1 MGKNSHFGVT
11 SQNIFSQS
19 QKYFDTTFIY
29 FLQFSS
35 KLEMLISFKW
45 KVRLRKFLQFSKG
58 YTLKIISQDF
68 FSCWNSFLLKWHSLA
83 HSALSGPPTLMIS
96 IVMKVSLIIKKLI
109 KHLIRR
115 RFSLLPKL
123 TLWYMFVSLE
133 KFIAGRILGFC
144 ELNIGKQQR
153 ININDSKESY
163 LWSHCI
169 AFTSIWITV
178 GSTKNATI

>member
-1 MGKNSHFGVT
+1 MGENNHFGVT

-45 KVRLRKFLQFSKG
+45 KVWLRKCLKFSKG

-96 IVMKVSLIIKKLI
+96 ILMKVSLLIKKNSSTTSSGGGLVCCPNW
-109 KHLIRR
+109 LYDT
-115 RFSLLPKL
+115 FSSRLKN
-123 TLWYMFVSLE
+123 SLQVL
-133 KFIAGRILGFC
+133 KA
-144 ELNIGKQQR
+144 
-153 ININDSKESY
+153 KEY
-163 LWSHCI
+163 
-169 AFTSIWITV
+169 
-178 GSTKNATI
+178 

>member
-1 MGKNSHFGVT
+1 MCITRLHLQSCNKVSSKIFGRASLRILSWGGIALWAKIAILV

-45 KVRLRKFLQFSKG
+45 KVWLRKCLQFSKG

-115 RFSLLPKL
+115 RISLLPKL
-123 TLWYMFVSLE
+123 TLWYIFVSLE
-133 KFIAGRILGFC
+133 KFIAG
-144 ELNIGKQQR
+144 
-153 ININDSKESY
+153 
-163 LWSHCI
+163 
-169 AFTSIWITV
+169 T
-178 GSTKNATI
+178 